1 MDVDKAV
8 TRSQSYDFGI
18 YKLQRQRC
26 SRLERFMKIAEYIL
40 VFKTHQATRSV
51 ANFYNTSAVKTYAM
65 SSLVRF
71 GDKFFPLGT
80 LKKTALA

>member
-1 MDVDKAV
+1 
-8 TRSQSYDFGI
+8 
-18 YKLQRQRC
+18 
-26 SRLERFMKIAEYIL
+26 MKIAEYIL